1 MEKEVTLPK
10 DILKEVHVK
19 GTKSFQK
26 EVKLIFDK
34 KQAMVRFP
42 TVLTSELD
50 LKEGDRMVV
59 SIDQS
64 SKQNIK
70 IICELKRKK

>member
-19 GTKSFQK
+19 ETKDFQK

-50 LKEGDRMVV
+50 LKKGDSMVISV
-59 SIDQS
+59 DQT
-64 SKQNIK
+64 SKQNVK

>member
-1 MEKEVTLPK
+1 MEKEVTLP
-10 DILKEVHVK
+10 DDVLKEVHVK
-19 GTKSFQK
+19 GKKDFQK
-26 EVKLIFDK
+26 EVKIIFDK

-42 TVLTSELD
+42 TVLTSELN

-64 SKQNIK
+64 SKQIR